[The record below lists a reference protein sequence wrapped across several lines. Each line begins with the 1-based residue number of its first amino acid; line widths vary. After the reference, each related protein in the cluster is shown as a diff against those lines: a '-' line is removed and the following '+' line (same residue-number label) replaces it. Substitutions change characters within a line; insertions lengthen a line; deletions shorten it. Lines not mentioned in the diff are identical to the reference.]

1 MKIVVFS
8 DLHSNIYAL
17 KNLVEKE
24 GRDAKYICNGDL
36 IGYLPYNN
44 ECIEFFTKLN
54 HIWVRGNHE
63 QMFIN
68 GKYDDN
74 CSPLAKEFFGYSFK
88 FYDKKYDP
96 FLENTIE
103 NFKVGDYICQHTL
116 QNKYLYPNTDFE
128 SLNIKG
134 KYIIGH
140 SHIQFQKKNENLEII
155 NTGSLGQ
162 NRKNLSKCEYLII
175 ENNEIVLKYILI
187 NFDKL
192 FKELLVYNYPINLIE
207 YYLKILNCKENNC

>member
-17 KNLVEKE
+17 KSLVEKE
-24 GRDAKYICNGDL
+24 GRDVQYICNGDL

-68 GKYDDN
+68 GKYDEH
-74 CSPLAKEFFGYSFK
+74 CSLLAKEFFGYSFK
-88 FYDKKYDP
+88 FYDKKYDV
-96 FLENTIE
+96 LLKNTLDKFQI
-103 NFKVGDYICQHTL
+103 NGYMCQHTL
-116 QNKYLYPNTDFE
+116 ENKYLYPNSDFE
-128 SLNIKG
+128 SFNITG

-140 SHIQFQKKNENLEII
+140 SHIQFQEKNKRFEVI

-162 NRKNLSKCEYLII
+162 NRKNLTICEYIVI
-175 ENNEIVLKYILI
+175 ENNKIEFKNIRI
-187 NFDKL
+187 NFNNL
-192 FKELLVYNYPINLIE
+192 IEELKIYQYSSNLIE
-207 YYLKILNCKENNC
+207 YYYKLLNNKEV

>member
-17 KNLVEKE
+17 KSLVAKE

-36 IGYLPYNN
+36 IGYLPHNN

-54 HIWVRGNHE
+54 HIWIRGNHE

-68 GKYDDN
+68 GKYDEH
-74 CSPLAKEFFGYSFK
+74 CSSLAKEFFGYSYK
-88 FYDKKYDP
+88 FYDKKYDV
-96 FLENTIE
+96 LLKKTVE
-103 NFKVGDYICQHTL
+103 NFQIDEYICQHTL
-116 QNKYLYPNTDFE
+116 QNKYLYPNSDFE
-128 SLNIKG
+128 SLNVEG

-140 SHIQFQKKNENLEII
+140 SHIQFQNKNKNLDII

-162 NRKNLSKCEYLII
+162 NRKNLRICEYIVI
-175 ENNEIVLKYILI
+175 EDNAI
-187 NFDKL
+187 NFTNIRIDFNNL
-192 FKELLVYNYPINLIE
+192 VKELGDYHYPSNLIE
-207 YYLKILNCKENNC
+207 YYAKLLNSKDD

>member
-54 HIWVRGNHE
+54 YIWVRGNHE

-88 FYDKKYDP
+88 FYDKKYDV
-96 FLENTIE
+96 LLKNTLDRFQI
-103 NFKVGDYICQHTL
+103 NGYMCQHTL
-116 QNKYLYPNTDFE
+116 ENKYLYPNSDFDN
-128 SLNIKG
+128 LNIVG

-140 SHIQFQKKNENLEII
+140 SHIQFQNNHKNYDVI
-155 NTGSLGQ
+155 NSGSLGQ
-162 NRKNLSKCEYLII
+162 NRKNLSVCEYLVI
-175 ENNEIVLKYILI
+175 ENDKIKLENMTLEFSDLI
-187 NFDKL
+187 KQL
-192 FKELLVYNYPINLIE
+192 EVYQYPSNLIE
-207 YYLKILNCKENNC
+207 YYLKLSIGKEN

>member
-24 GRDAKYICNGDL
+24 GRDAQYICNGDL

-54 HIWVRGNHE
+54 YIWVRGNHE

-68 GKYDDN
+68 GKYDDH
-74 CSPLAKEFFGYSFK
+74 CSPLAKEFFGYSFN

-96 FLENTIE
+96 FLGNTIE

-140 SHIQFQKKNENLEII
+140 SHIQFQNKSEKIDII

-162 NRKNLSKCEYLII
+162 NRKNLSNCEYLVI
-175 ENNEIVLKYILI
+175 ENNVI
-187 NFDKL
+187 NFENIILDFNNL
-192 FKELLVYNYPINLIE
+192 TQELKAFQYPVNLIE
-207 YYLKILNCKENNC
+207 YYSNLLSKNK

>member
-24 GRDAKYICNGDL
+24 GRDAQYICNGDL

-68 GKYDDN
+68 GKYDDH

-88 FYDKKYDP
+88 FYDKKYDV
-96 FLENTIE
+96 LLKNTLDRFQI
-103 NFKVGDYICQHTL
+103 NGYMCQHTL
-116 QNKYLYPNTDFE
+116 ENKYLYPNSDFDN
-128 SLNIKG
+128 LNIVG

-140 SHIQFQKKNENLEII
+140 SHIQFQNNHKNYDVI
-155 NTGSLGQ
+155 NSGSLGQ
-162 NRKNLSKCEYLII
+162 NRKNLRVCEYLVI
-175 ENNEIVLKYILI
+175 ENDKIKLENMTLDFNDLI
-187 NFDKL
+187 Q
-192 FKELLVYNYPINLIE
+192 ELEAYQYPPNLIE
-207 YYLKILNCKENNC
+207 YYLKLLISKED

>member
-17 KNLVEKE
+17 KSLVAKE

-36 IGYLPYNN
+36 IGYLPHNN
-44 ECIEFFTKLN
+44 ECIEFFTQLN

-68 GKYDDN
+68 GKYDEH
-74 CSPLAKEFFGYSFK
+74 CSSLAKEFFGYSFK
-88 FYDKKYDP
+88 FYDKKYDT
-96 FLENTIE
+96 LLKNTVE
-103 NFKVGDYICQHTL
+103 SYNVGEYICQHTL

-128 SLNIKG
+128 SLNING

-140 SHIQFQKKNENLEII
+140 SHIQFQNKNETMDII

-162 NRKNLSKCEYLII
+162 NRKNLNICEYIVI
-175 ENNEIVLKYILI
+175 ENKMI
-187 NFDKL
+187 NFKNIKMDFHNL
-192 FKELLVYNYPINLIE
+192 IKELKDYEYSSNLVQYYIE
-207 YYLKILNCKENNC
+207 LLNKNN

>member
-1 MKIVVFS
+1 MKVVVFS

-24 GRDAKYICNGDL
+24 GRDTRYICNGDL

-68 GKYDDN
+68 GKYDDH

-88 FYDKKYDP
+88 CYDKKYDV
-96 FLENTIE
+96 LLKNTLDKFQI
-103 NFKVGDYICQHTL
+103 NGYMCQHTL
-116 QNKYLYPNTDFE
+116 ENKYLYPNSDFDN
-128 SLNIKG
+128 LNIVG

-140 SHIQFQKKNENLEII
+140 SHIQFQNNNKNYDVI
-155 NTGSLGQ
+155 NSGSLGQ
-162 NRKNLSKCEYLII
+162 NRKNLSVCEYLVI
-175 ENNEIVLKYILI
+175 ENDKIKLENMTLDFNNLI
-187 NFDKL
+187 
-192 FKELLVYNYPINLIE
+192 KELKEYQYPSNLIE
-207 YYLKILNCKENNC
+207 YYLKLLISKDN